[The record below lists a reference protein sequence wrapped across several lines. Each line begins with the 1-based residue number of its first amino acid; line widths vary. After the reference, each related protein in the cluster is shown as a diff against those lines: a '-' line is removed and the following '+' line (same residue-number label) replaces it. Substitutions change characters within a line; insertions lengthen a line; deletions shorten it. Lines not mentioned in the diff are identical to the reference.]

1 MDRNHIWFPHM
12 DEDWMHRIYM
22 ATASG
27 RIFARSAEAYFNIE
41 DAKAAIAM
49 SMQTE
54 IILAEAA

>member
-1 MDRNHIWFPHM
+1 M

-22 ATASG
+22 ATANG
-27 RIFARSAEAYFNIE
+27 HIFARSAKAYFRIE
-41 DAKAAIAM
+41 DAKAAMAM